1 MQICFTMHLS
11 PQVHRVVV
19 PPGEYARARGRHC
32 VAFFCH
38 PDLDAVLPPLP
49 IRAVAAAPPP
59 TFTPHTHL
67 TLHNRL
73 LNAAHHL
80 QKRFRETYA

>member
-1 MQICFTMHLS
+1 M
-11 PQVHRVVV
+11 HRVVV
-19 PPGEYARARGRHC
+19 PSGTYARARGRHC

-38 PDLDAVLPPLP
+38 PDDDAALPTLPLK
-49 IRAVAAAPPP
+49 AVPNPAPP